1 MRSEEQKWLQSK
13 STVSWCLWYAELFNK
28 RGDMPIS
35 NVYSWFYWSQLSCI
49 QCSRQNKRCG
59 ILQLLFAV
67 TCSSRT
73 FGIMNLP
80 AGKKGAWTC
89 CVTINPSSLP
99 VAHLANRVAD
109 IWFNCAHPPQLGE
122 WAMADAPI
130 PAPPPLDV
138 APVAQV
144 PGVPQSPCG
153 SSGDARYPAT
163 TTWDDRSRTQLG
175 IAIAATSRVAS
186 WHPTRDATWDA
197 WPTFAAAPRDTRGSW
212 RTARLA
218 RNAAPGHA
226 GAAAAAG
233 LVAGLGAPATAG
245 VGEAT
250 RPWQTHGEEEGST
263 QAEGCLARLHR
274 EHLLWHNW
282 GGGWGKDGLCHGPLV
297 IFAKFVLNSFWPSS
311 IIFPQST
318 VESS

>member
-89 CVTINPSSLP
+89 CVAINPQACRL
-99 VAHLANRVAD
+99 H
-109 IWFNCAHPPQLGE
+109 IWQIVSQTFGSTVPTPLSWGVGHGGCAHPR
-122 WAMADAPI
+122 
-130 PAPPPLDV
+130 PAPLRCGTGGAGPR
-138 APVAQV
+138 
-144 PGVPQSPCG
+144 GPQSPCG

-263 QAEGCLARLHR
+263 QAEGCLARLRR

-282 GGGWGKDGLCHGPLV
+282 GGGWGKDGVCHGPLV